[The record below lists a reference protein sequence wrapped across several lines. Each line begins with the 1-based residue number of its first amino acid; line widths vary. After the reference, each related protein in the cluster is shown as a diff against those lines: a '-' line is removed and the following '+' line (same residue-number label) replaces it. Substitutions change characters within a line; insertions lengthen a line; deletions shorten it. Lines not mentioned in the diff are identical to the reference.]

1 MDFVELYNAN
11 LQLRENLL
19 KSLETVPWDEL
30 TKDRGFGWKSIRNC
44 LVHILEC
51 EDFWVRKVLKK
62 EPLEKYSFDDFNS
75 IDDFRKRW
83 ERLNK
88 QTLDF
93 AKSLSPAQLSEPK
106 EYTFSDGTSRKFT
119 PEKVLIHML
128 THEFHHRGQISCLL
142 RQAGF
147 EPLCLD
153 LI

>member
-1 MDFVELYNAN
+1 MDYIELYNWN
-11 LQLRENLL
+11 LQLRQNLL
-19 KSLETVPWDEL
+19 KSLEKVPWEEL

-62 EPLEKYSFDDFNS
+62 EPLEKYRFDDFSS
-75 IDDFRKRW
+75 IDDFRRRW
-83 ERLNK
+83 EKLQK

-93 AKSLSPAQLSEPK
+93 AKSLSPAQLAEPR
-106 EYTFSDGTSRKFT
+106 EHVFSDGASRKFT
-119 PEKVLIHML
+119 PEKALIHML

-147 EPLCLD
+147 EPPCLD

>member
-1 MDFVELYNAN
+1 MDFAELYNYN
-11 LQLRENLL
+11 LHLRQNLL
-19 KSLETVPWDEL
+19 KSLEKVPWEEL

-62 EPLEKYSFDDFNS
+62 EPFEEYKFDDFNS
-75 IDDFRKRW
+75 IDDFRRRW
-83 ERLNK
+83 EKLPK

-93 AKSLSPAQLSEPK
+93 AKSLSPAQLAEPR
-106 EYTFSDGTSRKFT
+106 EHVFSDGTSRKFT
-119 PEKVLIHML
+119 SEKAFIHIL
-128 THEFHHRGQISCLL
+128 THEFHHRGQIACLL

-147 EPLCLD
+147 EPPCLD